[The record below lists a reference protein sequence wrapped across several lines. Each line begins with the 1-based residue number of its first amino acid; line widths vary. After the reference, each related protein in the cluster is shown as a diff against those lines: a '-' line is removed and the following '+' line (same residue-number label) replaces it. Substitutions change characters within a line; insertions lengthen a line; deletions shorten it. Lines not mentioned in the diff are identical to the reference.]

1 MNTRINYLYR
11 DADNYKMQNS
21 CVISGTITLEQI
33 AAIMDTLEDDEYFIP
48 HMVGLPEQKFDTYDP
63 QSDHPYFELG
73 PESFEPTKARA
84 TVELTVAELVAAF
97 AALKGKW
104 HCIEP
109 ERALELLNIL
119 IDEKVNDE
127 GCKAGPVVERLA
139 DLGFSKSEL
148 LALKFAESDINDAF
162 SEEEEDEEDV

>member
-11 DADNYKMQNS
+11 DADNYKMPNS
-21 CVISGTITLEQI
+21 CVVAGKITPEQI
-33 AAIMDTLEDDEYFIP
+33 AAIIDSLDDGEYFIP
-48 HMVGLPEQKFDTYDP
+48 HLIGLPEKKFDTYDP

-73 PESFEPTKARA
+73 SDSFEATRA
-84 TVELTVAELVAAF
+84 GATIELTVDALVAAF
-97 AALKGKW
+97 TRQKGKW
-104 HCIEP
+104 FCIEP

-139 DLGFSKSEL
+139 DLGVSKGAL

-162 SEEEEDEEDV
+162 SEEDEEDV

>member
-21 CVISGTITLEQI
+21 CVISGTITPEQI
-33 AAIMDTLEDDEYFIP
+33 AAIMDTLEDGEYFIP

-73 PESFEPTKARA
+73 PESFELTKARA
-84 TVELTVAELVAAF
+84 TVEMSGAELVAAF
-97 AALKGKW
+97 AAQKGKW

-119 IDEKVNDE
+119 IDDRVNEE
-127 GCKAGPVVERLA
+127 GCKARPVVDRLA
-139 DLGFSKSEL
+139 ELGFSKIEL
-148 LALKFAESDINDAF
+148 LALKFSESDVNDAF
-162 SEEEEDEEDV
+162 AEEDGANV

>member
-1 MNTRINYLYR
+1 MNTRIYYLYR
-11 DADNYKMQNS
+11 DADNYKMVNS
-21 CVISGTITLEQI
+21 CVISGQITPEQI
-33 AAIMDTLEDDEYFIP
+33 ASIINTLDDGEYFIP

-73 PESFEPTKARA
+73 PGGFESTKARA

-97 AALKGKW
+97 AAQKGKW

-119 IDEKVNDE
+119 IDDRVNEE
-127 GCKAGPVVERLA
+127 GCKARPVVDRLA
-139 DLGFSKSEL
+139 ELGFSKSEL
-148 LALKFAESDINDAF
+148 LALKFSEGDVNDAF
-162 SEEEEDEEDV
+162 AEEADDNV

>member
-21 CVISGTITLEQI
+21 CVISGTITPEQI
-33 AAIMDTLEDDEYFIP
+33 AAIMDTLEDGEYFIP

-73 PESFEPTKARA
+73 PESFELTKART
-84 TVELTVAELVAAF
+84 TVEMSVAELVATF
-97 AALKGKW
+97 AAQKGKW

-119 IDEKVNDE
+119 IDDRVNEE
-127 GCKAGPVVERLA
+127 GCKARPVVDRLA
-139 DLGFSKSEL
+139 ELGFFKIEL
-148 LALKFAESDINDAF
+148 LALKFSESDVNGAF
-162 SEEEEDEEDV
+162 AEEDGDNV

>member
-1 MNTRINYLYR
+1 MNTKINYLYR
-11 DADNYKMQNS
+11 DADNYKMHNS
-21 CVISGTITLEQI
+21 CVISGQITPEQI
-33 AAIMDTLEDDEYFIP
+33 ASIIDTLDDGEHFIP

-73 PESFEPTKARA
+73 PDSFEPTMVKA

-97 AALKGKW
+97 TAQKGKW

-119 IDEKVNDE
+119 IDDRVNEE
-127 GCKAGPVVERLA
+127 GCKARPVVDRLA
-139 DLGFSKSEL
+139 GLGFSKSEL
-148 LALKFAESDINDAF
+148 LALKFAEIDVNNAF
-162 SEEEEDEEDV
+162 TEEDGDNV